1 MTSAPVGNA
10 MGLMISY
17 LLIMF
22 IFVVPWILLLVSFWR
37 LTKAHQSMAAS
48 LAIIAAKL
56 SAKTEETK

>member
-10 MGLMISY
+10 MGLMIGY
-17 LLIMF
+17 LFIML

-48 LAIIAAKL
+48 LALIATKL
-56 SAKTEETK
+56 GPKVEGTK